1 LRSGT
6 RLKTIACDAG
16 VTERYAARI
25 IPLNCLSPGLQ
36 QAIVDGTQPT
46 TLTLERLIRNK
57 LPLDWD
63 AQERMLRIDG

>member
-1 LRSGT
+1 MHSGT
-6 RLKTIACDAG
+6 PLKTIASDAG

-25 IPLNCLSPGLQ
+25 IPLACLSPGLQ

-63 AQERMLRIDG
+63 DQERMLRIDG